1 MHGKAQLQ
9 PPPSLSAGSARAKI
23 QVSLIQFSMAG
34 TNSVKALILT
44 ADGFDDLE
52 MFYPWYRL
60 REEGIE
66 VTVAAPGGH
75 VVTGQH
81 GYKLEPD
88 TPVREL
94 NPGEYDLL
102 VIPGGAAPEKL
113 RLREE
118 AVDVARTF
126 MDEDRRVAVIG
137 RGIQLLISA
146 SALSGRRATCA
157 AALRDDL
164 RAAGGSYHDEA
175 VVSDGNLLS
184 CRGCDDLPAF
194 GRQLLALLGARA

>member
-1 MHGKAQLQ
+1 
-9 PPPSLSAGSARAKI
+9 
-23 QVSLIQFSMAG
+23 
-34 TNSVKALILT
+34 VKALILI
-44 ADGFDDLE
+44 AEGFEDLE
-52 MFYPWYRL
+52 MFYPYYRL

-66 VTVAAPGGH
+66 VTIAAPGGH

-81 GYKLEPD
+81 GYKVEAD
-88 TPVREL
+88 TPIREL

-102 VIPGGAAPEKL
+102 LIPGGAAPERL

-164 RAAGGSYHDEA
+164 RAAGGSYLDEA
-175 VVSDGNLLS
+175 VVSDGNLLT
-184 CRGCDDLPAF
+184 CRGGDGLPAF
-194 GRQLLALLGARA
+194 GRQLLASSGAGAS

>member
-1 MHGKAQLQ
+1 
-9 PPPSLSAGSARAKI
+9 
-23 QVSLIQFSMAG
+23 
-34 TNSVKALILT
+34 VKALILI

-66 VTVAAPGGH
+66 VTVAAPAGH
-75 VVTGQH
+75 LVTGQH
-81 GYKLEPD
+81 GYKVEPD
-88 TPVREL
+88 MPIREL

-102 VIPGGAAPEKL
+102 LIPGGFSPERL

-146 SALSGRRATCA
+146 SALGGRRATCA
-157 AALRDDL
+157 PALRDDL
-164 RAAGGSYHDEA
+164 RAAGGSYLDES
-175 VVSDGNLLS
+175 VVADANLLT
-184 CRGCDDLPAF
+184 CRGSGDLSGF
-194 GRQLLALLGARA
+194 CRQLLASLSTRA